1 MLLVGQLKVA
11 TMNLKVFISLVFLL
25 ISGIAGSEE
34 MGEEVKEVV
43 PESCNGPGRY
53 QLVIHPSARADQ
65 YLVDTCLGRVWRQ
78 ITYPDMDK
86 TIWLRVP
93 RLDSE
98 EEYDAWILDQ
108 LVDAMMDASE

>member
-1 MLLVGQLKVA
+1 
-11 TMNLKVFISLVFLL
+11 MNLTVFISLVLLL

-34 MGEEVKEVV
+34 MREEVNEVV
-43 PESCNGPGRY
+43 PESCKVPGRY
-53 QLVIHPSARADQ
+53 QLVIHPSVRADQ

-78 ITYPDMDK
+78 ITYPEMDK

-98 EEYDAWILDQ
+98 EEHDNWELDQ
-108 LVDAMMDASE
+108 LVDALIEYKDELSDDEE